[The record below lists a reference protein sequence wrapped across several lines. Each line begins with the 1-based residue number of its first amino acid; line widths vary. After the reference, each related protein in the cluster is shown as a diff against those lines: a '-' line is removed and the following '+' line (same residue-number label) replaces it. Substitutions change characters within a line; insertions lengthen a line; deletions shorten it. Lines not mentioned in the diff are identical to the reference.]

1 MKLAKATP
9 PLSRREREHA
19 ARQEDIM
26 KAARELFARQ
36 GYHDTTLEDIAR
48 HAEFG
53 KGTIY
58 NYFSSKE
65 DLFYGIIDRLTSDVL
80 AMAESSIAG
89 TQGDARDKLTSYARA
104 MITFTR
110 ANSDLVQLIM
120 RELYHLESEEYD
132 ARLKKLST
140 RTMQVREIL
149 ARPIAREVS
158 AKHVKSFDAF
168 TLATLFDGMLHFFC
182 MSELKGYHHH
192 AASSVDETAAS
203 LVSVFYDGIAERKL
217 KG

>member
-1 MKLAKATP
+1 MNPAKATP
-9 PLSRREREHA
+9 PLSRKEREHA
-19 ARQEDIM
+19 ARQEEIM

-36 GYHDTTLEDIAR
+36 GFHDTTLEDIAR

-65 DLFYGIIDRLTSDVL
+65 DLFYGIIDRLTADVL
-80 AMAESSIAG
+80 AIAESSIAG
-89 TQGDARDKLTSYARA
+89 AEGGARDKLTSYARA

-110 ANSDLVQLIM
+110 SNSDLVQLIM
-120 RELYHLESEEYD
+120 RELYHLKSEEYD
-132 ARLKKLST
+132 ARLKEVST
-140 RTMQVREIL
+140 RIMQVREIL
-149 ARPIAREVS
+149 ARPIAREVI
-158 AKHVKSFDAF
+158 AKDVKSFDAL
-168 TLATLFDGMLHFFC
+168 TLATLFDGMLHFYC
-182 MSELKGYHHH
+182 MSELRGYHPP
-192 AASSVDETAAS
+192 AIPAVDEAAAS